1 MATRTSLASSFGL
14 LPIVLLLW
22 FGAPAHADPL
32 RPGDILRVSFNMG
45 AYEPPPALETLDV
58 LDFTTGLTAIES
70 IGFYTARVFN
80 GDELLGSYTAAFDP
94 GAGVTVSSYFRAS
107 TSSYAVRNPTVIDF
121 SSFNQGTFD
130 GAVELTIDSG
140 LARWFRVS
148 EGLALGRALNAS
160 TYIANLE
167 VYPDQHAFWEII
179 PGTQNPIPEPSSM
192 LLLGTGAAVLIA
204 RIRRT

>member
-1 MATRTSLASSFGL
+1 MR
-14 LPIVLLLW
+14 I
-22 FGAPAHADPL
+22 
-32 RPGDILRVSFNMG
+32 
-45 AYEPPPALETLDV
+45 
-58 LDFTTGLTAIES
+58 
-70 IGFYTARVFN
+70 
-80 GDELLGSYTAAFDP
+80 
-94 GAGVTVSSYFRAS
+94 
-107 TSSYAVRNPTVIDF
+107 PTVIDF

-160 TYIANLE
+160 HVIANLE